1 MTGSDPGRK
10 VRGGRLTPNRRRIL
24 DRLLDQVLAQDE
36 GMRGDYVRRCR
47 ERAPRLG
54 FWLER
59 LVLASAEPETFIDN
73 SARHLAADAL
83 AARTDLFPRTL
94 VRGTRFGPW
103 RILSRIGAGGM
114 GEVYHAERADGAFEM
129 EVAIKLIRSRKKDL
143 ARLLEGERQLM
154 ARLNHPSI
162 ARLIDGGLADDGR
175 PYLVMEWVDGRTLGE
190 WAPQSGISTE
200 RFLSVFSGICEAVA
214 FAHRSL
220 VIHGDIKPANLAIS
234 RDGQVKLLDFGVAQ
248 ILDAE
253 GAGHSPSA
261 LTPGF
266 AAPEQLD
273 GKQVSTASDIY
284 SLGALL
290 HWLVFGRAPEGT
302 GSRSEM
308 RPVWAE
314 FRRMPDL
321 LAIANKATANDPE
334 HRYATVNA
342 MLQDVKRLQSGF
354 PVRSRHIRPW
364 EHLALW
370 ARRRKLAAA
379 LGAIATLTLV
389 AGVSAIA
396 WQARVVAQER
406 DVARHEAALS
416 LAVKDHLVLLFRE
429 VSSLSDD
436 ARQLTAREL
445 LDATA
450 EAASDWLKDDP
461 VTQAEIQ
468 LAIAEILISLDDYA
482 SAAPMLE
489 QVLSHLDERSSPALA
504 AKLYRNM
511 GLVLHRRGDINGG
524 FEMANR
530 AVGMIEVFSGD
541 HRERL
546 SDALQIRARLARERG
561 DWQGSVDD
569 LHRAR
574 NLANSAAE
582 GPRPVLARAEANL
595 AANYVR
601 GGDFHRAVEHME
613 AAEALWYALG
623 RAESPDALA
632 NLQNLALV
640 LDRLGRT
647 EEAEHRFRSGIA
659 IRTERL
665 GHSGALAAAKLH
677 FGRMMIVKGRF
688 DEAEALIRPARDMM
702 VRFVGETTPDFASTE
717 IGLGDLAQARGH
729 SPLAAEHYATAEK
742 VFLDALGEA
751 HPYTMLAR
759 AVKLGAVYRADGS
772 DPASSFETV
781 VDQLELAGPG
791 ARAILAQ
798 VYCERAVWNLME
810 GHAAAAEQ
818 DASECHKIRDA
829 LSLGGWRLIEAEAL
843 LHLAQAENGSAD
855 ANDQFEAAL
864 ARLGKHMSADHD
876 RWRWFRRH
884 GDTL

>member
-1 MTGSDPGRK
+1 MVSSDSGRK
-10 VRGGRLTPNRRRIL
+10 VAGGRLTPKRRRIL
-24 DRLLDQVLAQDE
+24 DRLLDQTLALPDE
-36 GMRGDYVRRCR
+36 KRAAYVQQCC

-59 LVLASAEPETFIDN
+59 LMMASAEPEAFIDN
-73 SARHLAADAL
+73 SARHLAAGAL

-94 VRGTRFGPW
+94 VQGTRFGPW

-114 GEVYHAERADGAFEM
+114 GEVYHAERADGTFEM
-129 EVAIKLIRSRKKDL
+129 QVAIKLIRSRKKDL
-143 ARLLEGERQLM
+143 ARMLESERQLM

-162 ARLIDGGLADDGR
+162 ARLIDGGLADDDR

-190 WAPQSGISTE
+190 WAPQKGISTD

-248 ILDAE
+248 ILDSE
-253 GAGHSPSA
+253 GASHSPSA

-266 AAPEQLD
+266 AAPEQLA
-273 GKQVSTASDIY
+273 GEQVSTVTDIY

-290 HWLVFGRAPEGT
+290 HWLVFGKAPEGE
-302 GSRSEM
+302 GSRTEK
-308 RPVWAE
+308 RPVWRE

-321 LAIANKATANDPE
+321 LAIINKATANDPE

-342 MLQDVKRLQSGF
+342 MLQDLKRLQSGH
-354 PVRSRHIRPW
+354 PVTARHARPW

-370 ARRRKLAAA
+370 VRRRKLAATFGAAAA
-379 LGAIATLTLV
+379 LALIF
-389 AGVSAIA
+389 GVSAIA

-406 DVARHEAALS
+406 DVARHEAMLS

-450 EAASDWLKDDP
+450 EAANEWLKDDP

-489 QVLSHLDERSSPALA
+489 KVLAHLDERSSPALA

-524 FEMANR
+524 FEMATK
-530 AVGMIEVFSGD
+530 AVGMIEAFSGD

-574 NLANSAAE
+574 RLAQAAAE

-640 LDRLGRT
+640 LDRIGRT
-647 EEAEHRFRSGIA
+647 EEAESRFLSGIA

-665 GHSGALAAAKLH
+665 GHSGALAAAQLH
-677 FGRMMIVKGRF
+677 FGRMMIVSGRF
-688 DEAEALIRPARDMM
+688 DEAEAMIRPARDMM
-702 VRFVGETTPDFASTE
+702 ARFVGESTPDFASTE
-717 IGLGDLAQARGH
+717 IGLGDLEQARGQ
-729 SPLAAEHYATAEK
+729 SQLAAEHYATAEK
-742 VFLDALGEA
+742 VFLDALGET
-751 HPYTMLAR
+751 HPYTLLAR
-759 AVKLGAVYRADGS
+759 AIKLGALYRADGS
-772 DPASSFETV
+772 DPEASFEIV
-781 VDQLELAGPG
+781 IDRLEQSGPS

-798 VYCERAVWNLME
+798 VYCERSVWLLME
-810 GHAAAAEQ
+810 GRAAAAEQ
-818 DASECHKIRDA
+818 DAAQCHDMRTA
-829 LSLGGWRLIEAEAL
+829 LSLGGWRVFEAEAL
-843 LHLAQAENGSAD
+843 QLLARAENGSAEARD
-855 ANDQFEAAL
+855 KFETVL
-864 ARLGKHMSADHD
+864 ARLGEHMSSEND
-876 RWRWFRRH
+876 RFRWLRQH
-884 GDTL
+884 GDRL